1 MMPSPDSLGAQAPG
15 VSSRLVNMCLA
26 DLAALWWRIVHTDQA
41 ASEREQTITDWLQIT
56 MQVAIL

>member
-41 ASEREQTITDWLQIT
+41 ASEREQTITD
-56 MQVAIL
+56 